1 MENKETM
8 FERSRQR
15 VRIARHI
22 REAINQCPDGVCFC
36 AADGRP
42 ILVNNSMNALS
53 LQLTGH
59 TVLNMLPFWEKVV
72 QESEGTDD
80 RRLVT
85 LEDGSVW
92 QFTRQPLQ
100 RQPDTVMQILAADVT
115 ALHAHQHQL
124 QDNIRKEQALLERQ
138 RSLLDDIVQ
147 NNLERELL
155 HAKIHIHDDFGSVLL
170 MTRTALKKETLQAS
184 DAGKVFAAWENVI
197 ADMEN
202 ATERYAGQMEAS
214 EKELLHVA
222 DMIGCQIILHGPRP
236 ANPRQQQLLLAAVRE
251 ALTNAV
257 RHAGAD
263 RLTVEM
269 SEQPDAGGRSCW
281 HHTEIRS
288 NGSRPSAPVRE
299 GNGLG
304 NLRKR
309 LEREGARMR
318 IDSTDGVAL
327 FVDLPAPG
335 TEITDQG
342 GWT

>member
-1 MENKETM
+1 M
-8 FERSRQR
+8 
-15 VRIARHI
+15 RIARHI
-22 REAINQCPDGVCFC
+22 REAINRCPDGVCFC

-59 TVLNMLPFWEKVV
+59 TVLNMLPFWEKIV
-72 QESEGTDD
+72 QESKGTDD

-85 LEDGSVW
+85 LADGSVW
-92 QFTRQPLQ
+92 QFTRQFLQ

-222 DMIGCQIILHGPRP
+222 EMIGCQIDLRGPKP
-236 ANPRQQQLLLAAVRE
+236 VQQKHQQLLLAAVRE

-269 SEQPDAGGRSCW
+269 SQQACGPGMPGW
-281 HHTEIRS
+281 YHVEIRS
-288 NGSRPSAPVRE
+288 NGERPQTPVRE

-304 NLRKR
+304 NLRRR

-318 IDSTDGVAL
+318 IDDAEGVML
-327 FVDLPAPG
+327 ILDMPV
-335 TEITDQG
+335 TETETEEMG
-342 GWT
+342 GRS